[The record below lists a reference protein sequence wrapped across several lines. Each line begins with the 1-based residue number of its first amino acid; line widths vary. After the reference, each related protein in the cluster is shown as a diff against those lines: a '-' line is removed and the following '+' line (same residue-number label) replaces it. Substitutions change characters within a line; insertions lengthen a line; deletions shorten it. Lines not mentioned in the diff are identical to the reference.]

1 MHIEAM
7 RDEFTTGTS
16 GTTAETGMPGRWLAF
31 LAVGLS
37 YIAVMMAL
45 TPASLGLPTL
55 AAELNVDVADAS
67 LVQVAYLVAL
77 ASLVLPA
84 GRIGDILGFR
94 GVFLAGVAV
103 FTAAGL
109 LAGLAPGLPVLVAA
123 RALQGVGAALVSGTA
138 LAILTRAF
146 PAGERGRIV
155 AAAAMAGSIG
165 AGLGTLLTPVAL
177 ATAGWPGIFWMVV
190 PAGLA
195 SLLLGL
201 RMAVPPLLGTHR
213 NVDVPGAAL
222 LAGGL
227 FAFATSF
234 NHLHDGPRTFDAA
247 PEFHIGAQVV
257 AFALLGLFV
266 WRERNAPEPLVPLRH
281 LTNGRFSSA
290 VGANGI
296 FHMTMMAMFFLTPFL
311 FEEAWG
317 LSTFQTAIVVTLF
330 QAINVVSALG
340 SGWLVDRTH
349 WSWLS
354 ALALAGIAAGMLLMG
369 VLGAALTVEGYIAAV
384 VIIGLASGLF
394 NAANNTTIMSVL
406 PEDARGFS
414 SGTLEATRQFGH
426 AIAVSLGAIA
436 LGLAGAGVAGSTAP
450 AAMLDGFSLALL
462 IMGSIA
468 AAGVYLAWRGG
479 SSERPSAGAPVSDE
493 RAEEPGSE
501 PVPVPVPVTADY
513 IPTP

>member
-1 MHIEAM
+1 MRTEAV
-7 RDEFTTGTS
+7 
-16 GTTAETGMPGRWLAF
+16 TAETGMPGRWLAF

-45 TPASLGLPTL
+45 TPASIGLPTL
-55 AAELNVDVADAS
+55 AAELGVDVADAS
-67 LVQVAYLVAL
+67 LVQVAYLITL

-84 GRIGDILGFR
+84 GRMGDILGFR
-94 GVFLAGVAV
+94 GVFLAGVAI
-103 FTAAGL
+103 FTLAGL
-109 LAGLAPGLPVLVAA
+109 LAGLAPGLPMLIGA
-123 RALQGVGAALVSGTA
+123 RALQGVGAALVTGTA

-146 PAGERGRIV
+146 PANERGRIV
-155 AAAAMAGSIG
+155 ASAAMAGSIG
-165 AGLGTLLTPVAL
+165 AGLGTLLTPFAL
-177 ATAGWPGIFWMVV
+177 DAAGWQGMFWMVV
-190 PAGLA
+190 PAGIV

-201 RMAVPPLLGTHR
+201 RMRVPPVIGEHSSIDL
-213 NVDVPGAAL
+213 PGAAL

-227 FAFATSF
+227 FAFAISL
-234 NHLHDGPRTFDAA
+234 NHLHDGPRTFEAGAD
-247 PEFHIGAQVV
+247 FHLGAQVV
-257 AFALLGLFV
+257 AITLLGLFV

-281 LTNGRFSSA
+281 LTNGRFTSA

-349 WSWLS
+349 WPWLS
-354 ALALAGIAAGMLLMG
+354 AVALAGIAVGMLLMG
-369 VLGAALTVEGYIAAV
+369 VLGAALTVGGYIVAV

-394 NAANNTTIMSVL
+394 NAANNTAIMSVL

-436 LGLAGAGVAGSTAP
+436 LGLAGAGVAGSTTP

-479 SSERPSAGAPVSDE
+479 SSGALGSGAPVA
-493 RAEEPGSE
+493 RAPGTAAGEPAAVAGE
-501 PVPVPVPVTADY
+501 PVAVHVAADY
-513 IPTP
+513 SPTP

>member
-1 MHIEAM
+1 MHTDGMATESM
-7 RDEFTTGTS
+7 TDESTS
-16 GTTAETGMPGRWLAF
+16 AETGMPGRWLAL

-45 TPASLGLPTL
+45 TPASLALPTL
-55 AAELNVDVADAS
+55 ASELGVDVGDAS
-67 LVQVAYLVAL
+67 LIQVAYLVVL

-94 GVFLAGVAV
+94 GVFMTGVAV
-103 FTAAGL
+103 FTVAGL
-109 LAGLAPGLPVLVAA
+109 LAGMAPGLPLLIAA
-123 RALQGVGAALVSGTA
+123 RALQGVGAALITGTA

-146 PAGERGRIV
+146 PAHERGRIV
-155 AAAAMAGSIG
+155 ASAAMAGSIG

-177 ATAGWPGIFWMVV
+177 GTVGWPGVFWMVV
-190 PAGLA
+190 PAGIA
-195 SLLLGL
+195 SFLLGL
-201 RMAVPPLLGTHR
+201 RMKVPPRLGEYR
-213 NVDVPGAAL
+213 SVDLPGAAL

-227 FAFATSF
+227 FAFAISL
-234 NHLHDGPRTFDAA
+234 NHLHDGPKTFEAGAD
-247 PEFHIGAQVV
+247 FHLGAQIT
-257 AFALLGLFV
+257 AITLLGLFI
-266 WRERNAPEPLVPLRH
+266 WRERNAPEPLVPLKH
-281 LTNGRFSSA
+281 LTNSRFTSS

-317 LSTFQTAIVVTLF
+317 LSTFQTAIVITLF

-340 SGWLVDRTH
+340 SGYLVDRTH
-349 WSWLS
+349 WPWLS
-354 ALALAGIAAGMLLMG
+354 ALALAGIAGGMLLMG
-369 VLGAALTVEGYIAAV
+369 ILGPALTVGGYIVAV

-394 NAANNTTIMSVL
+394 NASNNTTIMSVL

-462 IMGSIA
+462 LMGSIA
-468 AAGVYLAWRGG
+468 AAGVFLAWRGG
-479 SSERPSAGAPVSDE
+479 SSDVLARPAGTGGPV
-493 RAEEPGSE
+493 A
-501 PVPVPVPVTADY
+501 VPVTADY
-513 IPTP
+513 SPTP